1 MVYLEGEGQR
11 GRVSEEN
18 INFSLKAMV
27 FFSREGGASMEG
39 RRIISDDYDDEDA
52 DDDNDN
58 HIYNHKED

>member
-39 RRIISDDYDDEDA
+39 RIISDDYDDEDA